1 MTGPNGNAVW
11 NQKDY
16 AFLERTAPDTI
27 NPSLW
32 RQAQLNHQHGL
43 FKVVE
48 GLYQVRGIDLS
59 NMTILEGDT
68 GLIVVDPLLSVGNG
82 EGRAGPVLSASSTK
96 TGRRRH
102 LHPYTRR
109 PLGRRQGCGN

>member
-1 MTGPNGNAVW
+1 MLVTGPNGHVVW
-11 NQKDY
+11 GQKDHS
-16 AFLERTAPDTI
+16 FLEKAAPDTV

-68 GLIVVDPLLSVGNG
+68 GLIVVDTLLSV
-82 EGRAGPVLSASSTK
+82 ETAKAALV
-96 TGRRRH
+96 H
-102 LHPYTRR
+102 
-109 PLGRRQGCGN
+109 